1 MQTGKIIGLILGVFL
16 AGAVAG
22 GFAGARWQQSKA
34 KPSATEGEK
43 PKSRE
48 DEIMCWMREFLQLN
62 AEQEEQIR
70 PLVRQAIGE
79 YQVLQKEQQQR
90 IYDLID
96 RSDRKIAE
104 HLTKEQ
110 AEKLFAFNR
119 DRREVPRRNFPN

>member
-16 AGAVAG
+16 AGVVAG

-34 KPSATEGEK
+34 KPPATEGEK

-70 PLVRQAIGE
+70 PLVRHAIGE
-79 YQVLQKEQQQR
+79 YQVLQREQQQR

>member
-1 MQTGKIIGLILGVFL
+1 MQTGKIIGFILGVFL

-22 GFAGARWQQSKA
+22 GFAGARWQQSKT
-34 KPSATEGEK
+34 KPPAAEGEK

-62 AEQEEQIR
+62 AEQEEKIR

-79 YQVLQKEQQQR
+79 YQVLQEEQRQR

-96 RSDRKIAE
+96 RSDRKIAA
-104 HLTKEQ
+104 HLSEEQ
-110 AEKLFAFNR
+110 AQKLFAFNR
-119 DRREVPRRNFPN
+119 NR

>member
-22 GFAGARWQQSKA
+22 GFAGARWQQSKT
-34 KPSATEGEK
+34 KPPATEGEK

-62 AEQEEQIR
+62 AEQEEKIR

-79 YQVLQKEQQQR
+79 YQVLQEEQQQR

-96 RSDRKIAE
+96 HSDRKIAA
-104 HLTKEQ
+104 HLTEEQ
-110 AEKLFAFNR
+110 ARKLFAFNR
-119 DRREVPRRNFPN
+119 ERREK

>member
-34 KPSATEGEK
+34 KPPATEGEK
-43 PKSRE
+43 PQSRE

-62 AEQEEQIR
+62 AEQEENIR
-70 PLVRQAIGE
+70 PLVRHAIQE

-96 RSDRKIAE
+96 RSDRKIAV

-119 DRREVPRRNFPN
+119 DRREK

>member
-16 AGAVAG
+16 AGAIAG
-22 GFAGARWQQSKA
+22 GFAGARWQQSKT
-34 KPSATEGEK
+34 KPPSTEGEK

-62 AEQEEQIR
+62 AEQEKKIR
-70 PLVRQAIGE
+70 PLVRHAIGE

-104 HLTKEQ
+104 HLSEEQ
-110 AEKLFAFNR
+110 AQKLFAFNR
-119 DRREVPRRNFPN
+119 DRREK